1 MECLLEVKN
10 NYNFGEFVKRAK
22 NYIVVPTY
30 ISYAVFF
37 FTIYAII
44 HIIIGI
50 IFDIYS
56 IVIMPLIFL
65 ILIYGVY
72 FYGANRNT
80 KKILDLYGNGTAYY
94 YLKFYDEYLE
104 VQNKD
109 KKGDRFNYD
118 AFKKIA
124 QTDIEYILFTEENI
138 YFTVPKNITEAEKE
152 IFFNIVNKRMKLK
165 KLSKID

>member
-1 MECLLEVKN
+1 MLL
-10 NYNFGEFVKRAK
+10 
-22 NYIVVPTY
+22 
-30 ISYAVFF
+30 ISF
-37 FTIYAII
+37 
-44 HIIIGI
+44 
-50 IFDIYS
+50 
-56 IVIMPLIFL
+56 

-94 YLKFYDEYLE
+94 YLRFYDEYLE

-109 KKGDRFNYD
+109 KKRDRFNYD
-118 AFKKIA
+118 VFKKIA

-138 YFTVPKNITEAEKE
+138 YFTVPKNITKAEKE
-152 IFFNIVNKRMKLK
+152 IFFSIVNKRMKLK